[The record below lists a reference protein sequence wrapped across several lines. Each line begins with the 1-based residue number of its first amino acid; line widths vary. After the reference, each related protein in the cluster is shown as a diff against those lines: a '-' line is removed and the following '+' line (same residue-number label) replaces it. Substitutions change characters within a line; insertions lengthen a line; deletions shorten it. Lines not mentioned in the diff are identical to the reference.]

1 MIKKSAIREMF
12 SGKRGTYDDIELS
25 DYFQQTSDKTAKA
38 VDAFLE
44 KLTPEQQKLFHDAYE
59 FIGDKSAVYAEDHF
73 VEGFKFGL
81 LIGIE
86 TGESQIRQI
95 K

>member
-1 MIKKSAIREMF
+1 MKNKSTIKDMF
-12 SGKRGTYDDIELS
+12 SMKRGTYNNVPLS
-25 DYFQQTSDKTAKA
+25 NEFRDAQKKMFNA

-44 KLTPEQQKLFHDAYE
+44 KLTAEQQTLFHEAFE
-59 FIGDKSAVYAEDHF
+59 LISNQNAVYAEDHY

-86 TGESQIRQI
+86 AGDWQTNG
-95 K
+95 